1 MSSSIFSF
9 LQLQVNRY
17 VIPIIITLGNIGNA
31 FIIILFNKRR
41 NNSCSTYI
49 LWAAV
54 MNSASITLYSVN
66 HGDPALYS
74 LIFCKFHPYIPQ
86 TIFGFLAYYN
96 MKPLHGRVQPI
107 SSTLQ
112 ADKNA
117 LQQQYDTTINEVN
130 QRLSDKATLQIS
142 LNETRDTVR
151 ENNQYTF
158 DLEEDIMVLKES
170 LMQERN
176 EARQEKVRLEEEIVR
191 NSLSLLFFKY

>member
-1 MSSSIFSF
+1 MMSSSIFSF

-86 TIFGFLAYYN
+86 VISQTARYLTILACIDRFFSYN
-96 MKPLHGRVQPI
+96 
-107 SSTLQ
+107 S
-112 ADKNA
+112 
-117 LQQQYDTTINEVN
+117 Y
-130 QRLSDKATLQIS
+130 
-142 LNETRDTVR
+142 
-151 ENNQYTF
+151 
-158 DLEEDIMVLKES
+158 
-170 LMQERN
+170 
-176 EARQEKVRLEEEIVR
+176 
-191 NSLSLLFFKY
+191 